1 MSEGGRR
8 FSVSS
13 HASARAHTLHAV
25 ARLPYVDHESAP
37 EPVREALERV
47 PPINIFRMTAN
58 AETAFRPWLAFGG
71 ALLSSLALDPRLREL
86 VILHVGRLSGAEY
99 EWVQHVPI
107 ARVVGASEEDVAAI
121 ERGDLEADCLGAD
134 VRAALR
140 FTTEVVRDVRASDEA
155 LAEVR
160 EHLSPREVV
169 ELLLVIGQYMMVA
182 RVAET
187 AGIEID
193 EGGTA
198 VSDAASRR

>member
-1 MSEGGRR
+1 M
-8 FSVSS
+8 
-13 HASARAHTLHAV
+13 
-25 ARLPYVDHESAP
+25 ARLPYVDPENAP
-37 EPVREALERV
+37 DRVREALAVV
-47 PPINIFRMTAN
+47 PPINIFRMIAN

-71 ALLSSLALDPRLREL
+71 ALLSSLELDARLREL

-107 ARVVGASEEDVAAI
+107 AKAVGASEDDVAAI

-155 LAEVR
+155 FEAVR

-169 ELLLVIGQYMMVA
+169 ELLLVIGQYMLVA

-187 AGIEID
+187 TAIEID
-193 EGGTA
+193 EGGPA
-198 VSDAASRR
+198 VAQAAKRL

>member
-1 MSEGGRR
+1 M
-8 FSVSS
+8 
-13 HASARAHTLHAV
+13 
-25 ARLPYVDHESAP
+25 ARLPYVDPESAP
-37 EPVREALERV
+37 EPVREALAAV
-47 PPINIFRMTAN
+47 PPINIFRMMAN

-71 ALLSSLALDPRLREL
+71 ALLSSLELDARLREL

-107 ARVVGASEEDVAAI
+107 AQAVGASEEDVAAI
-121 ERGDLEADCLGAD
+121 ERGEVEAESLGPD

-140 FTTEVVRDVRASDEA
+140 LTTEVVRDVRASDESLAA
-155 LAEVR
+155 LR

-169 ELLLVIGQYMMVA
+169 ELLLVIGQYMLVA

-193 EGGTA
+193 EGGPA
-198 VSDAASRR
+198 VAQAARRGR

>member
-1 MSEGGRR
+1 M
-8 FSVSS
+8 
-13 HASARAHTLHAV
+13 
-25 ARLPYVDHESAP
+25 ARLPYVDPETAS

-47 PPINIFRMTAN
+47 PPINVFRMMAN

-71 ALLSSLALDPRLREL
+71 ALLSSLELDARLREL
-86 VILHVGRLSGAEY
+86 VILHVGTLSGAEY

-107 ARVVGASEEDVAAI
+107 ALAVGASEDDVAAI
-121 ERGDLEADCLGAD
+121 ERGDLDASCLGAP
-134 VRAALR
+134 VSAALR

-155 LAEVR
+155 LAAVR

-169 ELLLVIGQYMMVA
+169 ELLLVIGQYMLVA

-193 EGGTA
+193 EGGAA
-198 VSDAASRR
+198 VAEAARRRP

>member
-1 MSEGGRR
+1 
-8 FSVSS
+8 
-13 HASARAHTLHAV
+13 V
-25 ARLPYVDHESAP
+25 ARLPYVDPEQAP
-37 EPVREALERV
+37 EPVRKALERV

-71 ALLSSLALDPRLREL
+71 ALLSSLQLDARLREL
-86 VILHVGRLSGAEY
+86 AILHVGRLSGAEY

-107 ARVVGASEEDVAAI
+107 AKAVGASDDDVAAI
-121 ERGDLEADCLGAD
+121 ERGDLEAECLGDD

-155 LAEVR
+155 FEAVSA
-160 EHLSPREVV
+160 HLPPREIV
-169 ELLLVIGQYMMVA
+169 ELLLVIGQYMLVA

-187 AGIEID
+187 TGIEID

-198 VSDAASRR
+198 VTEAATRE